1 MELVKLSLWSSSAV
15 LHELNWFLRL
25 HVLLVVEVINASC
38 WKELVNVDRRVELVH
53 VNCWAPSVDL
63 HELN

>member
-15 LHELNWFLRL
+15 LHELTWFLRM
-25 HVLLVVEVINASC
+25 HVLLVAEVVC
-38 WKELVNVDRRVELVH
+38 WEELVNVDRRVELVY

-63 HELN
+63 PELN